1 MHSLKA
7 CLFRVIAEWH
17 EAPAQRYSRGGATM
31 HTYTGLLYE
40 VWNCACFA
48 SLLSTVLN
56 LQITDIRDSRG
67 GATYENSLYG
77 IRCDDDS
84 STTFSPI
91 EDERARVAPVQSFR
105 ADSWWE
111 WRTGKVICTKK
122 RVAASFVSSSWFR
135 DFETKNLLLSCLSK
149 TTNKWKFYVIISI
162 IVISLNPSI
171 FRLRHLCIYT
181 S

>member
-1 MHSLKA
+1 MHA
-7 CLFRVIAEWH
+7 VCI
-17 EAPAQRYSRGGATM
+17 
-31 HTYTGLLYE
+31 
-40 VWNCACFA
+40 VWRRACFA
-48 SLLSTVLN
+48 WLLTEMNPHRGIHVVVL
-56 LQITDIRDSRG
+56 LCIRILACTRFEIVPVSRHCWVLYSICELLTSG
-67 GATYENSLYG
+67 IHVVVQRTRTRRMAYVATM
-77 IRCDDDS
+77 IRVRHS
-84 STTFSPI
+84 VPSRMSVRESP
-91 EDERARVAPVQSFR
+91 QSFR